1 MHVKRWFEW
10 VSHNGLLKQALNI
23 VGQVASKVN
32 SPKIK
37 MDQARFVD
45 FVESSLN
52 VQIVQYASSNTDS
65 VTNVTTHRLSPMPQ
79 NSALQMQNRH
89 SIAPHG
95 TPHVLVFALCW
106 TIEGSLGHN
115 SPSMIV
121 WLFVSWLLLDV
132 VSIMYNMYNAY
143 FQSWFFG
150 FEKVRPSKRWR
161 VFVRY

>member
-1 MHVKRWFEW
+1 MHVKRWLEW

-106 TIEGSLGHN
+106 TIEGRFGH

-121 WLFVSWLLLDV
+121 WLCFMIFAVCCFYHVQHVQRLLPKLNFW
-132 VSIMYNMYNAY
+132 IR
-143 FQSWFFG
+143 
-150 FEKVRPSKRWR
+150 ESKTK
-161 VFVRY
+161 